1 MQGGTDQ
8 HMNVAN
14 NNRDTNVCMYCLFVA
29 ESSIEF
35 VHVWFIIAVVIH
47 NLLTKGAFIWS

>member
-1 MQGGTDQ
+1 MQGGTDE

-35 VHVWFIIAVVIH
+35 VH